1 MSIRDTYLSNED
13 IEPDQNQTNIV
24 NRFEGLQKE
33 IIREKKISG
42 MILSLFQNDQHRS
55 NGIYL
60 WGDVGRGKTFLMDLF
75 FESLSIKEKDRK
87 HFHRL
92 MEEIHNGIDEF
103 KDHPDPINEVANS
116 IASKK
121 EVLCIDEFYVEDIA
135 DATIM
140 ARLIKSLLTQ
150 RIRLIITSN
159 CKPDDLYKNGL
170 QRDLFIP
177 AIKQIKQSFEIIH
190 IGDGRD
196 YRHFIKGKDIDRI
209 TIHSENSMVSLA
221 RHLGCDI
228 DDIENKKSILI
239 VRGREIECIA
249 KNDQLAWFDF
259 DAICGHKRSVKDYI
273 DIADEFKTIA
283 ITNVPLFN
291 EECENEARRFIALID
306 ELYDRNIDLYMTAS
320 RQCEDLYH
328 GKKLQDE
335 FRRTTS
341 RLVEMSKND

>member
-24 NRFEGLQKE
+24 NRFERLQKE
-33 IIREKKISG
+33 IIGERKISG
-42 MILSLFQNDQHRS
+42 KILSLFRDEQKRS

-75 FESLSIKEKDRK
+75 FESLPIEEKDRK

-92 MEEIHNGIDEF
+92 MEEIHNGINKF

-140 ARLIKSLLTQ
+140 ARLIKSLLNQ

-177 AIKQIKQSFEIIH
+177 AIKQIKQSLEITH

-196 YRHFIKGKDIDRI
+196 YRHFIEGKGVDRI
-209 TIHSENSMVSLA
+209 SIH
-221 RHLGCDI
+221 G
-228 DDIENKKSILI
+228 ENKLGFKFVHGSADLNLRYDYKIGDGKKKPVFDEALLEKKQITSLEGEKGTYILFHDELLHGGEI
-239 VRGREIECIA
+239 LKNNIPRVSIECTF
-249 KNDQLAWFDF
+249 QTL
-259 DAICGHKRSVKDYI
+259 R
-273 DIADEFKTIA
+273 
-283 ITNVPLFN
+283 TN
-291 EECENEARRFIALID
+291 
-306 ELYDRNIDLYMTAS
+306 
-320 RQCEDLYH
+320 
-328 GKKLQDE
+328 
-335 FRRTTS
+335 
-341 RLVEMSKND
+341 

>member
-1 MSIRDTYLSNED
+1 M
-13 IEPDQNQTNIV
+13 
-24 NRFEGLQKE
+24 
-33 IIREKKISG
+33 
-42 MILSLFQNDQHRS
+42 
-55 NGIYL
+55 
-60 WGDVGRGKTFLMDLF
+60 
-75 FESLSIKEKDRK
+75 
-87 HFHRL
+87 
-92 MEEIHNGIDEF
+92 
-103 KDHPDPINEVANS
+103 
-116 IASKK
+116 
-121 EVLCIDEFYVEDIA
+121 LCIDEFYVEDIA

-140 ARLIKSLLTQ
+140 ARLIKSLLNQ

-177 AIKQIKQSFEIIH
+177 AIKQIKQSLEITH

-196 YRHFIKGKDIDRI
+196 YRHFIKGKGIDRI
-209 TIHSENSMVSLA
+209 SIHSENSMLSLA

-228 DDIENKKSILI
+228 DDIENKKSILV
-239 VRGREIECIA
+239 VRRREIECIA

-273 DIADEFKTIA
+273 DIADEFKTVV

-341 RLVEMSKND
+341 RLVEMSRND

>member
-1 MSIRDTYLSNED
+1 MGIQDTFLSNED
-13 IEPDQNQTNIV
+13 IEHDENQINIV
-24 NRFEGLQKE
+24 NRFEKLQKE
-33 IIREKKISG
+33 IIGERRISG
-42 MILSLFQNDQHRS
+42 KILSLFRDNQQRS

-75 FESLSIKEKDRK
+75 FESLTIDEKDRK

-92 MEEIHNGIDEF
+92 MEEIHNGIKEF
-103 KDHPDPINEVANS
+103 KDHPDPINRVANS
-116 IASKK
+116 IASKN

-140 ARLIKSLLTQ
+140 ARLIKSLLDQ
-150 RIRLIITSN
+150 KIRLIITSN

-177 AIKQIKQSFEIIH
+177 AINQINQSLEITH

-196 YRHFIKGKDIDRI
+196 YRQIIKSKDIDRI
-209 TIHSENSMVSLA
+209 SIHNENSMASLA
-221 RHLGCDI
+221 RHLECVI
-228 DDIENKKSILI
+228 DDIENNKSILV

-249 KNDQLAWFDF
+249 KNDQLVWFNF
-259 DAICGHKRSVKDYI
+259 ESICGNKRSVKDYI
-273 DIADEFKTIA
+273 DIADQFKTVV

-291 EECENEARRFIALID
+291 EEYENEARRFVALID
-306 ELYDRNIDLYMTAS
+306 ELYDRDIDLYMTAS

-341 RLVEMSKND
+341 RLVEMSRND